1 MAWLISKALYESWLC
16 SQEQAVESL
25 EDTYS
30 DGKQSAQSSGSHT
43 QLAYLLP
50 DKMTAF
56 SRLSRFGMTF
66 KPLTADRGEDLL
78 MWFRE
83 DFLAKTYPAQ
93 ERVPE
98 LKEAD
103 QVCGSTW
110 QELSVKYDPAT
121 HSWRTHL
128 CLWDEALQWSSVTL
142 PKWGMTRSGALFQHP
157 TAERPINGTDSGLWL
172 TPRATDT
179 SKGEGN
185 HTFIKRMGDRTESC
199 AQSLAAQVNNPK
211 TWPTPTA
218 HNAKEAGYPA
228 EFLRKTPTLAATVA
242 MRKFPTPQAS
252 DNRDRGNL
260 GSGAIQRRKEKGKQ
274 ISLSQSVSDTSGAL
288 NPLWVEWLMGWPLG
302 WTDLKPLEMVKFQS
316 WLQQHGEY

>member
-1 MAWLISKALYESWLC
+1 MAWLISKALYESWPC
-16 SQEQAVESL
+16 SQEQAVESSEGTCL
-25 EDTYS
+25 

-43 QLAYLLP
+43 QLAYLQP
-50 DKMTAF
+50 GKMTAF

-66 KPLTADRGEDLL
+66 KPLTESHGADLL
-78 MWFRE
+78 MWFRG
-83 DFLAKTYPAQ
+83 DFLAKTYPVQ
-93 ERVPE
+93 ERERE
-98 LKEAD
+98 LMEVD
-103 QVCGSTW
+103 QVCGNTW
-110 QELSVKYDPAT
+110 QELSVKYDPAM

-157 TAERPINGTDSGLWL
+157 TAERPISETGFGLWP
-172 TPRATDT
+172 TPR
-179 SKGEGN
+179 
-185 HTFIKRMGDRTESC
+185 SC
-199 AQSLAAQVNNPK
+199 SAMASTITPENSWAENRFPNLETIVGRN

-218 HNAKEAGYPA
+218 HNAKEGGYPA
-228 EFLRKTPTLAATVA
+228 EFLRKTPTLAATVQ

-274 ISLSQSVSDTSGAL
+274 IGLSQSVSDTSGAL

-302 WTDLKPLEMVKFQS
+302 WTDLNPLETARFQS
-316 WLQQHGEY
+316 WLQQHGKY